1 MGASISKL
9 GEQSLPDHA
18 PETNNIILI
27 GMFGSGKS
35 TVGRIIADKL
45 RYTLVDTDLLIERKY
60 KKPLQRVLDELGMKG
75 FMGMED
81 KTLQDIQTRRCVVAP
96 GGSSVYY
103 PKGMAHL
110 RKLGPVVF
118 LKVDLREILKRIP
131 DISNRGTVRRGG
143 DSIPALYR
151 ERAPLY
157 RKYADIIVDANSQNW
172 QKTAAEVIKA
182 LDIWREKKLKLSA
195 KPKKKA
201 MKSAPVAKKLK

>member
-1 MGASISKL
+1 
-9 GEQSLPDHA
+9 LPHQA

-103 PKGMAHL
+103 PKGMANL

-118 LKVDLREILKRIP
+118 LKVDLAEIKDRIP

-151 ERAPLY
+151 ERAPLD

-182 LDIWREKKLKLSA
+182 LDMWREKKAKAGA

-201 MKSAPVAKKLK
+201 MKSAPMAKKLK

>member
-1 MGASISKL
+1 
-9 GEQSLPDHA
+9 LPNQA

-60 KKPLQRVLDELGMKG
+60 KKPLQRVLDELGMKS
-75 FMGMED
+75 FMAMED

-118 LKVDLREILKRIP
+118 LKVDLAEIKDRIP

-143 DSIPALYR
+143 DSISALYR
-151 ERAPLY
+151 ERSPLY
-157 RKYADIIVDANSQNW
+157 RKYADIIMDANSQNW

-182 LDIWREKKLKLSA
+182 LDMWREKKTKAGA
-195 KPKKKA
+195 KPKKVV
-201 MKSAPVAKKLK
+201 KSVPVAKKLK

>member
-1 MGASISKL
+1 
-9 GEQSLPDHA
+9 LPNQA

-60 KKPLQRVLDELGMKG
+60 KKPLQRVLDELGMKS
-75 FMGMED
+75 FMMMED

-118 LKVDLREILKRIP
+118 LKVDLAEIKDRIP

-143 DSIPALYR
+143 DSISALYR
-151 ERAPLY
+151 ERSPLY

-182 LDIWREKKLKLSA
+182 LDMWREKKTKAGA
-195 KPKKKA
+195 KPKKVV
-201 MKSAPVAKKLK
+201 KSVPVAKKLK

>member
-1 MGASISKL
+1 MPN
-9 GEQSLPDHA
+9 QA

-60 KKPLQRVLDELGMKG
+60 KKPLQRVLDELGMKS
-75 FMGMED
+75 FMAMED

-118 LKVDLREILKRIP
+118 LKVDLAEIKDRIP

-143 DSIPALYR
+143 DSISALYR
-151 ERAPLY
+151 ERSPLY
-157 RKYADIIVDANSQNW
+157 RKYADIIMDANSQNW

-182 LDIWREKKLKLSA
+182 LDMWREKKTKAGA
-195 KPKKKA
+195 KPKKVV
-201 MKSAPVAKKLK
+201 KSVPVAKKLK

>member
-1 MGASISKL
+1 VDASISKL

-45 RYTLVDTDLLIERKY
+45 RYTLVDTDQLIERKY

-75 FMGMED
+75 FMAMED

-103 PKGMAHL
+103 PKGMANL

-118 LKVDLREILKRIP
+118 LKVDLAEIKDRIP

-182 LDIWREKKLKLSA
+182 LDMWREKKTKAGA
-195 KPKKKA
+195 KPKKVV
-201 MKSAPVAKKLK
+201 KSVPVAKKLK

>member
-1 MGASISKL
+1 MPN
-9 GEQSLPDHA
+9 QA

-60 KKPLQRVLDELGMKG
+60 KKPLQRVLDELGMKS
-75 FMGMED
+75 FMMMED

-118 LKVDLREILKRIP
+118 LKVDLAEIKDRIP

-143 DSIPALYR
+143 DSISALYR
-151 ERAPLY
+151 ERSPLY

-182 LDIWREKKLKLSA
+182 LDMWREKKTKAGA
-195 KPKKKA
+195 KPKKVV
-201 MKSAPVAKKLK
+201 KSVPVAKKLK

>member
-1 MGASISKL
+1 
-9 GEQSLPDHA
+9 
-18 PETNNIILI
+18 
-27 GMFGSGKS
+27 MFGSGKS
-35 TVGRIIADKL
+35 TVGRIIAEKL

-75 FMGMED
+75 FMAMED

-118 LKVDLREILKRIP
+118 LKVDLAEIKDRIP

-143 DSIPALYR
+143 DSISALYR
-151 ERAPLY
+151 ERSPLY
-157 RKYADIIVDANSQNW
+157 RKYADIIMDANSQNW

-182 LDIWREKKLKLSA
+182 LDMWREKKTKAGA
-195 KPKKKA
+195 KPKKVV
-201 MKSAPVAKKLK
+201 KSVPVAKKLK